1 MSVPVYVPDFSTCF
15 SCENPQSSTSRCPCG
30 FNLDMVCEKLMRL
43 CRNRE
48 IKDICS
54 LSNIIESF
62 TLKNI
67 KKISSKF
74 GYKIDITINVAVIVC
89 AIEFGI
95 RTKWFSFGNLA
106 MFDKVFSDANGLIKD
121 DVIRNVHEERTL
133 FWNINIKDTRIFTP
147 PLIGMLKQSVYQS
160 KLKFA
165 QNIQT
170 KLAMGSSISTATET
184 IQRLL
189 LPDHVSFTLV
199 RRPEAIRTQNIIQ
212 RQRIENE
219 MRRIETERL
228 HIQEIERQRRIEIE
242 RLHIQ
247 EIERRYRIERER
259 LRIEEI
265 ERQHRVERER
275 LHIQEIERQH
285 RVENVIRRAED
296 ESIITQ
302 QNEHEKQIVDNI
314 LKTWKSISIINNVL
328 EKSECQ
334 DITCP
339 ICYDDIIHSKKTKTN
354 CGHNVCSDCVSDMI
368 TKCGSKC
375 IMCRAKITSLEFGSL
390 EEIIK
395 CQNNKIQI
403 LSI

>member
-1 MSVPVYVPDFSTCF
+1 MSVPIYVPDFSTCF
-15 SCENPQSSTSRCPCG
+15 SCENLQSSTSRCSCG
-30 FNLDMVCEKLMRL
+30 FNLDIVCEKLMRL

-74 GYKIDITINVAVIVC
+74 GYKTDITINVAVIVC
-89 AIEFGI
+89 AIEFGM

-106 MFDKVFSDANGLIKD
+106 MFDKVFSDANDLIRN
-121 DVIRNVHEERTL
+121 DVIINLHEERTL
-133 FWNINIKDTRIFTP
+133 LWNINIKDSRIFTP

-160 KLKFA
+160 KLNFA
-165 QNIQT
+165 KNIQT

-199 RRPEAIRTQNIIQ
+199 RRPDAIRRQNIIQ

-228 HIQEIERQRRIEIE
+228 HIQEIERQ
-242 RLHIQ
+242 
-247 EIERRYRIERER
+247 YRIEREG

-265 ERQHRVERER
+265 ERQHRVDN
-275 LHIQEIERQH
+275 I
-285 RVENVIRRAED
+285 IRRAEE

-302 QNEHEKQIVDNI
+302 QNENEKQIADNI

-354 CGHNVCSDCVSDMI
+354 CGHNVCSDCVNDMI

-375 IMCRAKITSLEFGSL
+375 IMCRTKITSLEFGSL

-403 LSI
+403 LSV